1 MGGGGDARGELEV
14 PTFWYAIIKSAY
26 YGTFLCLS
34 ALRRR
39 DFDGAGPIR
48 AQANLRG
55 RLRSVLQ
62 PHGDQLHR
70 VGRRAGGIFSPDF
83 GMTAWSGRGYASDR
97 NLKRLETNCV
107 PEPYL
112 LLHPHRT

>member
-14 PTFWYAIIKSAY
+14 PDGTLKAAY

-39 DFDGAGPIR
+39 DFHR
-48 AQANLRG
+48 A
-55 RLRSVLQ
+55 
-62 PHGDQLHR
+62 
-70 VGRRAGGIFSPDF
+70 GRRAGGIFSPDF